1 MPLFFDFEV
10 YYILGKV
17 TIFSACS
24 QTNYFEI
31 LINRIIFGSKLCPN
45 VHFSYLIIFMV
56 KKSHN
61 FQSKIPMIFN
71 LQGIWYENVA
81 SIVTHNR
88 VETYLSHME
97 NP

>member
-1 MPLFFDFEV
+1 MPLFFNFEV

-17 TIFSACS
+17 TIFSAYS

-31 LINRIIFGSKLCPN
+31 QINRIIFGSKPWLN
-45 VHFSYLIIFMV
+45 VYFPYLIIFIV
-56 KKSHN
+56 KNSHD
-61 FQSKIPMIFN
+61 FQFM
-71 LQGIWYENVA
+71 GVWYENVA